1 MTQTAFATP
10 RHRRRAYIFDLD
22 GTLID
27 SLADISVA
35 LNAARGDLGMSFV
48 DAKQVRTW
56 VGDGLST
63 LCRRSAP
70 EVDDTVLFRLAKHAA
85 HHYAERPVV
94 HTRTYSNILQ
104 LLNLLHSRGAPMAV
118 LSNKPHAL
126 AVEIV
131 ARVDLAPYFAAV
143 RGSQHEEDRKPDPR
157 AAIEIIKS
165 MHVAPNEVYM
175 VGDSV
180 VDIQTAR
187 NAGAKSVAV
196 AWGFQNRDVLEA
208 ALPDFLVSDPLEIAN
223 LS

>member
-1 MTQTAFATP
+1 MTQTPSATP
-10 RHRRRAYIFDLD
+10 RDRRRAYIFDLD

-27 SLADISVA
+27 SLEDISVA
-35 LNAARGDLGMSFV
+35 LNAARSDLGLFPV
-48 DAKQVRTW
+48 DANQVRNW

-70 EVDDTVLFRLAKHAA
+70 DVGDTVLSRLIERAA
-85 HHYAERPVV
+85 HHYAQRPVV
-94 HTRTYSNILQ
+94 HTGTYSNILQ
-104 LLNLLHSRGAPMAV
+104 LLNLLQSRGAPLAV

-131 ARVDLAPYFAAV
+131 ARLGLAPYFTAV
-143 RGSQHEEDRKPDPR
+143 RGSHHEKDRKPDPR
-157 AAIEIIKS
+157 AAIEIAAL
-165 MHVAPNEVYM
+165 MHVAPEEVYM

-187 NAGAKSVAV
+187 HAGTKSVAV

-208 ALPDFLVSDPLEIAN
+208 AQPDFFVSDPLEIAN
-223 LS
+223 LP

>member
-1 MTQTAFATP
+1 MTQSTSATP
-10 RHRRRAYIFDLD
+10 RNRLRAYIFDLD

-27 SLADISVA
+27 SLEDISVA
-35 LNAARGDLGMSFV
+35 LNAARNDVGMLPV
-48 DAKQVRTW
+48 DANQVRTW

-70 EVDDTVLFRLAKHAA
+70 EVNNTVLSRLVKRAA
-85 HHYAERPVV
+85 HHYAHRPVV

-104 LLNLLHSRGAPMAV
+104 LLNLLQSRGAPLAV

-126 AVEIV
+126 TVEIV
-131 ARVDLAPYFAAV
+131 ARLGLAPYFTVV

-157 AAIEIIKS
+157 AAIEIIAA
-165 MHVAPNEVYM
+165 MRVAPQEAYM

-208 ALPDFLVSDPLEIAN
+208 AKPDFLVSDPLEIAK
-223 LS
+223 LP